1 MRTAKIGPDLRLR
14 SRRVSRGRLVAS
26 LAIQEHS
33 VQQMFFELSCIF
45 AVLVIFVAVFRLF
58 LLRKTCSPTLPKQL
72 SYRNLAPRA
81 SRLPS
86 LFLAIAIT
94 IDVILQDISNVFQ
107 IMLNVNWLWRIIRAI
122 WAIYLASRLRL
133 HFRGMR
139 WRAKSNFRSPARRV
153 EPIKN
158 GWRFWMNNKPH

>member
-26 LAIQEHS
+26 LAIQECS

-107 IMLNVNWLWRIIRAI
+107 IMLNVNWL
-122 WAIYLASRLRL
+122 
-133 HFRGMR
+133 
-139 WRAKSNFRSPARRV
+139 
-153 EPIKN
+153 
-158 GWRFWMNNKPH
+158 